1 LESLTLA
8 VLILQISSLQEVSVG
23 ADSRCPMS
31 LQKAEKRSHADQDH
45 YNALPDLLDRFQIG
59 ELVIPSG
66 FVNEQNPGASLL
78 LDQFRARGIPV
89 RTIAAPLAWDQAGV
103 HFAVPH
109 PPVNW
114 HPETPDNARS
124 LVLDAEY
131 EGRHF
136 LLTGN
141 LDQLG
146 LSELV
151 SGPQPDPSIELMFSP
166 HHGGKSANPSR
177 LYSWAR
183 PRTVVAS
190 QRPTAPGTTD
200 ALTPLERAG
209 TPVLR
214 TWQRGA
220 IHFQWTPDGIIT
232 QGFLDLNGCR
242 SLPAWPTGEGASSRR
257 VFAML
262 LSNPWVLHDTAGR
275 IVISLA
281 GFLLGV
287 IACALLAIIEYGAWA
302 LVVPPRPRLATEDLF
317 ERACETASDPMD
329 RPRPISAFT
338 DDGVKLAGTWH
349 PAAGGDTARTTLLLH
364 GFAEASGAVQ
374 AQRVAALHQ
383 AGWNVA
389 ALDLR
394 GYGRSSGAFAS
405 FGGREAGDVR
415 VWLDTL
421 AAGPGRA
428 RPLLPVLWGRS
439 MGAAIAVRAA
449 AEDSRIQALV
459 LESPMVDL
467 DLAMAVWFRNRRF
480 PCAHLLARL
489 VTRRAGRLAG
499 VSLTRPRPLEVA
511 PRVHC
516 PVLIVHGSD
525 DTLVTSREARR
536 LAAAF
541 PNPPGFV
548 EVPGAG
554 HPDVV
559 AIGGDA
565 LLERILQFLQEA
577 TAGAPL

>member
-1 LESLTLA
+1 
-8 VLILQISSLQEVSVG
+8 
-23 ADSRCPMS
+23 MS
-31 LQKAEKRSHADQDH
+31 LQKVEKRSHADQDH
-45 YNALPDLLDRFQIG
+45 YNALPDLLDRFQFG
-59 ELVIPSG
+59 ELVIPPG
-66 FVNEQNPGASLL
+66 FENEQNPEASLL
-78 LDQFRARGIPV
+78 LDQLRTRGIPV
-89 RTIAAPLAWDQAGV
+89 RTIAAPLRWDQGGARFTGL
-103 HFAVPH
+103 H
-109 PPVNW
+109 PPVHW
-114 HPETPDNARS
+114 RPEAPDNARS

-131 EGRHF
+131 EGRHL
-136 LLTGN
+136 LLTGD

-151 SGPQPDPSIELMFSP
+151 SGPQPEPPIELMFSP
-166 HHGGKSANPSR
+166 HHGGKSANPSW

-183 PRTVVAS
+183 PRTVVVS
-190 QRPTAPGTTD
+190 QRPPAPGTTD

-209 TPVLR
+209 TPLLR

-220 IHFQWTPDGIIT
+220 IHIRWTPDGIVT
-232 QGFLDLNGCR
+232 QGFLDFNGSR
-242 SLPAWPTGEGASSRR
+242 ALPAWPAGEGASSRH

-262 LSNPWVLHDTAGR
+262 LSSPWVLHDAAGR
-275 IVISLA
+275 MVIGLA
-281 GFLLGV
+281 GFLLGI
-287 IACALLAIIEYGAWA
+287 IACALLAIVEYGAWA
-302 LVVPPRPRLATEDLF
+302 LVVPPRPRLATEALS
-317 ERACETASDPMD
+317 EGECETASDPLD
-329 RPRPISAFT
+329 RPRPISALT

-349 PAAGGDTARTTLLLH
+349 PAARGDTGRTTLLLH
-364 GFAEASGAVQ
+364 GFAEAPGAAQ
-374 AQRVAALHQ
+374 AQRVAALRQ
-383 AGWNVA
+383 GGWNVA

-394 GYGRSSGAFAS
+394 GYGRSSGTFAS

-415 VWLDTL
+415 DWLDTL
-421 AAGPGRA
+421 AAQPGQA

-449 AEDSRIQALV
+449 AEDPRIQALV

-467 DLAMAVWFRNRRF
+467 DLAMAAWFRNRGF

-489 VTRRAGRLAG
+489 VTRRARGLAG

-548 EVPGAG
+548 EVSGAG
-554 HPDVV
+554 HADVV
-559 AIGGDA
+559 TIGGDA
-565 LLERILQFLQEA
+565 LLERILQFLREA
-577 TAGAPL
+577 AVAVGN

>member
-1 LESLTLA
+1 MSRKGRSHLLESLTLA
-8 VLILQISSLQEVSVG
+8 VLILQISSLQEVITLAPKKLILTRRASEGSASEPSLARRVSMCKDAKLSCRGNSVG

-31 LQKAEKRSHADQDH
+31 MQKAEKRSHADQDH
-45 YNALPDLLDRFQIG
+45 YSALPDLLDRFQIG

-166 HHGGKSANPSR
+166 HHGGKSANPSW

-183 PRTVVAS
+183 PRTVVVS

-220 IHFQWTPDGIIT
+220 IHFRWTPDGIIT

-262 LSNPWVLHDTAGR
+262 LSSPCMGTPRHCRAHRHQPGRLPAGR
-275 IVISLA
+275 H
-281 GFLLGV
+281 
-287 IACALLAIIEYGAWA
+287 
-302 LVVPPRPRLATEDLF
+302 RL
-317 ERACETASDPMD
+317 R
-329 RPRPISAFT
+329 
-338 DDGVKLAGTWH
+338 
-349 PAAGGDTARTTLLLH
+349 AAGDH
-364 GFAEASGAVQ
+364 
-374 AQRVAALHQ
+374 RVRCL
-383 AGWNVA
+383 
-389 ALDLR
+389 
-394 GYGRSSGAFAS
+394 
-405 FGGREAGDVR
+405 
-415 VWLDTL
+415 
-421 AAGPGRA
+421 GPGRA
-428 RPLLPVLWGRS
+428 APAAACDGGPVRGEAQPPAIRWIDPGQSRPLP
-439 MGAAIAVRAA
+439 
-449 AEDSRIQALV
+449 
-459 LESPMVDL
+459 
-467 DLAMAVWFRNRRF
+467 
-480 PCAHLLARL
+480 
-489 VTRRAGRLAG
+489 
-499 VSLTRPRPLEVA
+499 LTA
-511 PRVHC
+511 
-516 PVLIVHGSD
+516 
-525 DTLVTSREARR
+525 
-536 LAAAF
+536 
-541 PNPPGFV
+541 
-548 EVPGAG
+548 
-554 HPDVV
+554 
-559 AIGGDA
+559 
-565 LLERILQFLQEA
+565 
-577 TAGAPL
+577 